1 VNLRHWSIRGSRW
14 LRLGLIVGLVL
25 VAGVLLVLAR
35 RPAGGPNT
43 AIVRRG
49 TFTASV
55 EATGQVRS
63 AREARLSLRTGG
75 QVEQVLVRVGD
86 QVDQGQLL
94 LRLDPT
100 DAGRRVREA
109 ELQLQARQRDLDKAK
124 AGPSDAEVEIAR
136 ANLRQATVAL
146 EVAQA
151 AYDQIAGRQ
160 DASTSP
166 EALALENAK
175 TGEQRARA
183 EFDQAVNAPTADELA
198 GLETQVNLAEVAL
211 EQAQEAQAETEL
223 KAPFAGTV
231 TEVQV
236 QPNENV
242 GGFSPLVTLADLA
255 QLQIQADIDEIDVGQ
270 VAPGQAVEIR
280 LDAFPGE
287 VLSGKVER
295 VAPAATTQRG
305 STQFEALVNLPPNDL
320 KLKLGMS
327 ADLKITTVEKQD
339 VLLVPNRAVQSVGRK
354 KVVTVLESGQPHEV
368 EVTVGLSNDQE
379 TEIVKGLGEGQV
391 VVIQ

>member
-14 LRLGLIVGLVL
+14 LRRGLIVGLVL

-35 RPAGGPNT
+35 RPAGGPST

-75 QVEQVLVRVGD
+75 QVEQVLVKVGD
-86 QVDQGQLL
+86 QVDHGQLL

-100 DAGRRVREA
+100 DAGRKVREA

-175 TGEQRARA
+175 TSEQRARA
-183 EFDQAVNAPTADELA
+183 EFDQAVNAPTSDELA

-305 STQFEALVNLPPNDL
+305 STQFEALVSLPPNDL

-354 KVVTVLESGQPHEV
+354 KVVTVLEGGQPHEV